1 MKKRNNYTLWMS
13 FQLISMTIAI
23 LFSCLTGWS
32 QQPITH
38 FTAHDFSR
46 IRPQAIMQP
55 LSFRIINSQ
64 EDTINIQTTVQS
76 FQLANDQRIASFN
89 TEEVFL
95 NLREIPVEASI
106 LPEAFITRTSDQEQ
120 ILFQLLV
127 KQLSPFEYNNETGLF
142 HGSIEIHPIQ
152 SKMEDLAQTQNE
164 VITLNDPVMLIVE
177 AFDKNQDTVY
187 FSQINWPPIVVY
199 LQADPKKKVI
209 TDLVTARVKTYGKI
223 DGYETLLTVTPYI
236 KISAGKGKIQGFGIQ
251 TIPVHISLSGVTT
264 YQDIEAGLRTE
275 KGYFEPDHV
284 VLRAGEVST
293 VILRSEKFGETVI
306 IATAPNLLSN
316 TEMVFFVFPWSFLL
330 FSIAGAVIGSLIYV
344 LRSKRK
350 GFNTKS
356 FIVGILLGF
365 TVSVSYWALGLD
377 LLNMNLEIGYLN
389 EFAVISLSIL
399 GGLLGGYIGRSKQ
412 KS

>member
-1 MKKRNNYTLWMS
+1 MKKRNNFSLWIS
-13 FQLISMTIAI
+13 FRIITMTIAI
-23 LFSCLTGWS
+23 LFSCFTGWS
-32 QQPITH
+32 QQQNEN
-38 FTAHDFSR
+38 FTARDFSR
-46 IRPQAIMQP
+46 IRPQIIRQP
-55 LSFRIINSQ
+55 LSFKIINSQ

-142 HGSIEIHPIQ
+142 HASIEIHPIQ
-152 SKMEDLAQTQNE
+152 SKVEDLAETQNE
-164 VITLNDPVMLIVE
+164 VITLNNPVMLIVE
-177 AFDKNQDTVY
+177 AIDENQDTVY
-187 FSQINWPPIVVY
+187 FSQINWPPIVVN
-199 LQADPKKKVI
+199 LQADPKKKAI
-209 TDLVTARVKTYGKI
+209 TDTVTARIKTYGKI
-223 DGYETLLTVTPYI
+223 DGYETLLSVTPYI
-236 KISAGKGKIQGFGIQ
+236 KISAGREKIQGFGIQ
-251 TIPVHISLSGVTT
+251 TMPVHISLSGVTT
-264 YQDIEAGLRTE
+264 YQDIAAGLRTE

-284 VLRAGEVST
+284 VLRAGEISR

-306 IATAPNLLSN
+306 TATAPNLLSN
-316 TEMVFFVFPWSFLL
+316 TEVVFFVFPWSFLL

-344 LRSKRK
+344 LRSKKK
-350 GFNTKS
+350 GFNTRS
-356 FIVGILLGF
+356 FVVGILLGF

-389 EFAVISLSIL
+389 EFAVIALSIL

-412 KS
+412 AS